1 LGESGGAFTDWT
13 GYGQDHVGAVVD
25 EGLAHLTARVEVLEV
40 AGEGTGLILR
50 VPPEHLHVGAVLL
63 VVVADAVDETVHEV
77 GDGTRQ
83 LDTAVGGYDSGL
95 THAGGE
101 ISSQEGGVDGVE
113 HGADDI
119 RHLFFVGEVEDLEVL
134 VRVGLRGGSGGIAE
148 KEADCDD
155 QVATF
160 LDPRVD
166 VGLVVRGGRRLEV
179 VGVFGGETRLLSVE
193 HTLPSG
199 LVERAVVDT
208 AGVGHLAGTDGLDL
222 SGRLRVVGR
231 LGGLGGC
238 GRVGGGGGVRRRFGG
253 LGRGRCSRGVG
264 GTVVTTG

>member
-1 LGESGGAFTDWT
+1 
-13 GYGQDHVGAVVD
+13 
-25 EGLAHLTARVEVLEV
+25 
-40 AGEGTGLILR
+40 
-50 VPPEHLHVGAVLL
+50 
-63 VVVADAVDETVHEV
+63 
-77 GDGTRQ
+77 
-83 LDTAVGGYDSGL
+83 
-95 THAGGE
+95 
-101 ISSQEGGVDGVE
+101 
-113 HGADDI
+113 
-119 RHLFFVGEVEDLEVL
+119 
-134 VRVGLRGGSGGIAE
+134 
-148 KEADCDD
+148 
-155 QVATF
+155 F

-179 VGVFGGETRLLSVE
+179 VGVFGGETRFLSVE

-208 AGVGHLAGTDGLDL
+208 AGVVHLAGTDGLDL

-264 GTVVTTG
+264 GTVVTTGGEHHRQRHYESEQAQVFLHIFLRSWIPGRLNSPRPVGRMVAVTHRSGRAERPYGSSGPP